1 MRLKILQSC
10 YPFLPSSTWNW
21 TGVLFCIIVLCI
33 LKYLFI
39 FQLYITTALYVGEVD
54 YVIEGP
60 IGAGDGINI
69 GDAWSDHD
77 LYSNGYITAI
87 ELNTYYAWSCCW
99 LVTAIRTRYGNVWSN
114 WHGQAIDTQEMFE
127 LNDGAVIETV
137 KGGAGYYID
146 SMQFITSDDI
156 TYGPYGD
163 ESMEGGDPYQYSH
176 PNCRLAYFT
185 GRSGDWLDSLTF
197 HFECA
202 GMNYF

>member
-1 MRLKILQSC
+1 M
-10 YPFLPSSTWNW
+10 
-21 TGVLFCIIVLCI
+21 
-33 LKYLFI
+33 
-39 FQLYITTALYVGEVD
+39 
-54 YVIEGP
+54 IEGP
-60 IGAGDGINI
+60 IGTGDGINI
-69 GDAWSDHD
+69 GNAWSDHD

-99 LVTAIRTRYGNVWSN
+99 LVTAIRTRYGDVWSD

-137 KGGAGYYID
+137 KGGAGHYID

-163 ESMEGGDPYQYSH
+163 ESGEGGDLYQYSH